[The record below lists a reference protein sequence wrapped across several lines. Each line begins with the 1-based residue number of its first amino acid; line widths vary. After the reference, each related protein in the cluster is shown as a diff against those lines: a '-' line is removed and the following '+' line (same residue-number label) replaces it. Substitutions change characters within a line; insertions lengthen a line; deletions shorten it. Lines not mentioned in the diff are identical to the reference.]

1 MPDISDTGSSPTR
14 IGILGGSFNPVHTGH
29 LSLAEYIVSHTPLS
43 QVWLML
49 SPLNPLKADPS
60 QLIDDR
66 HRLEMLRIATEGNPP
81 IRPCDIE
88 LSMPRPSYS
97 YDSLSRLS
105 ELHPEARFSLIIGSD
120 NWLIF
125 DRWKHHDEIVSRFSP
140 VIYPR
145 PGYDVD
151 PASLPPGVTLIDA
164 PVYDISSTAIR
175 NAIAAG
181 EPAGPGLS
189 PGVADYINDNHLY
202 R

>member
-29 LSLAEYIVSHTPLS
+29 LSLAEYTVSHPPLS

-66 HRLEMLRIATEGNPP
+66 HRLEMLRIATEGNPR

>member
-81 IRPCDIE
+81 IRP
-88 LSMPRPSYS
+88 
-97 YDSLSRLS
+97 
-105 ELHPEARFSLIIGSD
+105 
-120 NWLIF
+120 
-125 DRWKHHDEIVSRFSP
+125 
-140 VIYPR
+140 
-145 PGYDVD
+145 
-151 PASLPPGVTLIDA
+151 
-164 PVYDISSTAIR
+164 
-175 NAIAAG
+175 
-181 EPAGPGLS
+181 
-189 PGVADYINDNHLY
+189 
-202 R
+202 